1 MKNELKVTCT
11 SGTQL
16 LEGRES
22 YEAAQL
28 KTKRQ
33 VCPARQSPDSPATP
47 KMFPYVTQSSV
58 VVSTFKQKL
67 NNDPRSLY
75 LLV

>member
-33 VCPARQSPDSPATP
+33 ACPARQSPDSPATP
-47 KMFPYVTQSSV
+47 RIFPYVTQSS

-67 NNDPRSLY
+67 NNDPRSLN